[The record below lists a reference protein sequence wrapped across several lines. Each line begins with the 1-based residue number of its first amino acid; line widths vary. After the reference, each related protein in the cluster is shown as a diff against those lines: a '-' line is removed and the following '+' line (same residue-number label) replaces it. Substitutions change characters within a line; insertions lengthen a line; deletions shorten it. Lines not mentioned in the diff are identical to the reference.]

1 MGDVTRFRNYPQ
13 MATVKKAA
21 EPFGVSPSY
30 LRRLCKAGKI
40 IFVNTGHVWLIN
52 LDSLARYFDKGDPGP
67 AEASQN
73 VGKIR
78 RVEANGANWGHCFG
92 E

>member
-1 MGDVTRFRNYPQ
+1 MDNTTRFRSYPQ

-21 EPFGVSPSY
+21 DIFGVSPSY

-40 IFVNTGHVWLIN
+40 TFVNTGHIWLIN

-67 AEASQN
+67 AGQDET
-73 VGKIR
+73 VGGIR
-78 RVEANGANWGHCFG
+78 RVEPNGPNWGRCSG

>member
-1 MGDVTRFRNYPQ
+1 MRFRSYPQ

-21 EPFGVSPSY
+21 DVFGVSPSY

-52 LDSLARYFDKGDPGP
+52 LDSLARYFEAGDPGP
-67 AEASQN
+67 AGQDET
-73 VGKIR
+73 VGGIR
-78 RVEANGANWGHCFG
+78 RVEPNGPNWGRCSG